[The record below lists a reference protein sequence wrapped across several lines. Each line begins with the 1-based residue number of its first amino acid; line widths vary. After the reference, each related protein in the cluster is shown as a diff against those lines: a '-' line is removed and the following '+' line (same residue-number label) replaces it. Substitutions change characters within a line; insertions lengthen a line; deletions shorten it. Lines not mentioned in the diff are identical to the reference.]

1 MSSPDDQKTLETELK
16 FEIAASALER
26 LRAHPALAVPARVD
40 RLRSVYFD
48 TSGHDLRNAGV
59 SLRVRESG
67 GRFVQTVK
75 SRDGAALIKRNEWEA
90 TVEAD
95 RPDPEALAR
104 TPVGEVLNSCAAPEL
119 TPVFSTIVQRA
130 VRLWRDADVLVELS
144 LDEGEIDAGGDR
156 EPIRELEL
164 ELKSGTP
171 SALFDLADDLARM
184 APMRLSFD
192 SKAERG
198 YRLAG
203 HDASAALKAEPP
215 DVCARTPAA
224 EAFRR
229 VARSCLTQ
237 VAGNAQF
244 LRRVRSSRAL
254 HQMRVGLRRLRAAMT
269 AFKPMISD
277 ARLAEIM
284 AEASW
289 LAGELDQARDL
300 DVFAQSVLPHD
311 EEEVRDPAL
320 AAFHKLLLDAQ
331 AKAYDRALA
340 ALDSPRFGRFLL
352 EAARWVETGDWS
364 RDPGGEAL
372 RAQPLRE
379 FGAEALSRLHR
390 RVRKAGRHFDH
401 LDARGRHR
409 LRIQVK
415 KLRYAVEFFGV
426 AFGKAPDRRRRFSA
440 ALRDLQERLG
450 GLNDL
455 AVSSDIALEVAG
467 RRACD
472 AAFAAGVLIGGRRHD
487 EPRLLAEA
495 AGAFSDFAALR
506 RFWPK
511 P

>member
-1 MSSPDDQKTLETELK
+1 MPSSDDLKASETELK
-16 FEIAASALER
+16 FEIASSALER
-26 LRAHPALAVPARVD
+26 LRAHPALAAPARVD

-48 TSGHDLRNAGV
+48 TPGHDLRNAGV
-59 SLRVRESG
+59 SLRVRESA

-75 SRDGAALIKRNEWEA
+75 TRDGAALIERNEWEA
-90 TVEAD
+90 PIEAG
-95 RPDPEALAR
+95 RPDPKALAK
-104 TPVGEVLNSCAAPEL
+104 TPVGDLLNGRATEEL
-119 TPVFSTIVQRA
+119 APVFSTIVERA
-130 VRLWRDADVLVELS
+130 VRLWSDADLLVELS

-164 ELKSGTP
+164 ELKAGAP
-171 SALFDLADDLARM
+171 SALFDLAGELASL
-184 APMRLSFD
+184 APIRLSFD

-203 HDASAALKAEPP
+203 HDSSAALKAESAE
-215 DVCARTPAA
+215 VSARMSAA

-244 LRRVRSSRAL
+244 LRRVRSPRAL

-269 AFKPMISD
+269 AFKPLIAD
-277 ARLAEIM
+277 DRLAEVK
-284 AEASW
+284 AESSW
-289 LAGELDQARDL
+289 LAGELDRARDL
-300 DVFAQSVLPHD
+300 DVFAQSILPHN

-340 ALDSPRFGRFLL
+340 AVDSPRFAQFLL
-352 EAARWVETGDWS
+352 ETARWVETGDWS
-364 RDPGGEAL
+364 RDPDRESV
-372 RAQPLRE
+372 RAQPVRA
-379 FGAEALSRLHR
+379 FGADALSRLHR
-390 RVRKAGRHFDH
+390 RVRKAGRHFAH
-401 LDARGRHR
+401 LDEDGRHR

-415 KLRYAVEFFGV
+415 KLRYAVEFFGD
-426 AFGKAPDRRRRFSA
+426 AFAGKAQRRRRFSA

-455 AVSSDIALEVAG
+455 AVSEDLALEVAG

-472 AAFAAGVLIGGRRHD
+472 AAFAAGLLIGRRQQQ
-487 EPRLLAEA
+487 EPALLSRTAEA
-495 AGAFSDFAALR
+495 LSGFRSLP